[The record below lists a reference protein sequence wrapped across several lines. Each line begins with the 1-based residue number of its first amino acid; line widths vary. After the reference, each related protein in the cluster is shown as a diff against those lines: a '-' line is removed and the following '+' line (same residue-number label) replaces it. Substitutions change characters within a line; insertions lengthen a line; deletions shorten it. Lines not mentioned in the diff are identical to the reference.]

1 MHALSRLLDQL
12 LAGALVVSRWAVY
25 AGGGAILIS
34 AFLIS
39 IDILSRRLLGLST
52 WGADELSYYA
62 LAVSTSWA
70 SAYTLL
76 VKAHIRIDLVTS
88 RLPQAGKAVLHIIA
102 LLGLG
107 YMAFALSQA
116 MFHIFQRS
124 WNRGSTSITTL
135 ETPLWIPQGL
145 FVAGLIFFTFVTA
158 LILLRVVVALM
169 FERDHAL
176 INRLT
181 GTVSVADETEQAIAE
196 AVALHRRNG

>member
-1 MHALSRLLDQL
+1 MHALPRLLDRL

-39 IDILSRRLLGLST
+39 FDILSRRFFGLST

-70 SAYTLL
+70 CAYTLL

-88 RLPQAGKAVLHIIA
+88 RVPDMGKVVLHIIA

-107 YMAFALSQA
+107 YMAFATTQA
-116 MFHIFQRS
+116 MFHVFQRS

-135 ETPLWIPQGL
+135 ETPMWIPQGL
-145 FVAGLIFFTFVTA
+145 FVAGLVFFTLVTA
-158 LILLRVVVALM
+158 LILLRVLAAVLI
-169 FERDHAL
+169 ERDYAVV
-176 INRLT
+176 NRIT
-181 GTVSVADETEQAIAE
+181 GTVSVLDETEQAIAE
-196 AVALHRRNG
+196 AEALQKRNG